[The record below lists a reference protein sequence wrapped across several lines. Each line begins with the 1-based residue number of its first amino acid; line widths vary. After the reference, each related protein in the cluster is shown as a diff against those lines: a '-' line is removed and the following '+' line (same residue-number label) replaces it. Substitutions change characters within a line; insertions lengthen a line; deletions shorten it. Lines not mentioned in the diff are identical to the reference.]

1 MFDYRCVN
9 VASGNSTISKQ
20 SLPIKFISTNN
31 IFFLQGFDSIQLPRW
46 LVLGQQHLKE
56 NREAVLPRN
65 LLFPYWIDSHRHTL
79 FPSTP
84 DSHSQNQ
91 AEVTLEMEPFFLLP
105 VLQQS
110 RRLSV
115 EVIFS
120 QTAVS
125 QLYEHVR
132 ALRAR
137 NHTHIVLGN
146 GAIPLVLTITQEWQW
161 CALWNNLALPGQ
173 FSPGFKATNLQEFW
187 LLTTVTTCLCG
198 WAGFVLYICIA
209 TNLFCTA
216 VFLFGLW
223 GPCSQPQSHHPPSQS
238 AHFHTTFPKWP
249 RPNIA
254 MQWKSPSW
262 TVLFLQTKEELLR

>member
-1 MFDYRCVN
+1 MSDYRCVN

-84 DSHSQNQ
+84 DSHSQKQ

-115 EVIFS
+115 EVILS

-125 QLYEHVR
+125 QLYEYVR

-137 NHTHIVLGN
+137 NHTHVVLGN

-161 CALWNNLALPGQ
+161 CAL
-173 FSPGFKATNLQEFW
+173 
-187 LLTTVTTCLCG
+187 
-198 WAGFVLYICIA
+198 
-209 TNLFCTA
+209 
-216 VFLFGLW
+216 
-223 GPCSQPQSHHPPSQS
+223 
-238 AHFHTTFPKWP
+238 
-249 RPNIA
+249 
-254 MQWKSPSW
+254 
-262 TVLFLQTKEELLR
+262 